1 MDGTRRHLLLPFLL
15 QRRSATLSFDPLFH
29 PRGVAIIGASADPG
43 RIGGHTIRALK
54 AAGYQG
60 RIFPVN
66 PKYPEVN
73 GLPCYPHVSAIDAPC
88 DLAVV
93 AVPAPAVAGAI
104 RDCGKA
110 GIPFAVVL
118 TAGFRETG
126 PAGLALEAELKRAV
140 ADSGVRVIGPN
151 CQGML
156 SVHDRV
162 WAAFGSPTDETALR
176 AGSVSCTFQSGGFG
190 FAIVNLAEVQGLGF
204 RYCVSTG
211 NEADITTP
219 DLLSA
224 FLDDPGTSLAFA
236 YLEGTP
242 DARQFL
248 NIGRKSLELAKPVLI
263 WKAATTDAGAKA
275 AASHTANMTGSYDLY
290 RAAMRQ
296 SGIIEVDDVE
306 PIVDIAKLFAQARLP
321 RGNAVGVLS
330 ISGGSGIVFADR
342 AVRAGLTLPRFSE
355 TTLAALRKII
365 PSFGSAENPADVT
378 AGIFNDM
385 SLFTTT
391 LDIVLADPGLD
402 QLSILLASIGGKPA
416 QRAAEAIATAAAK
429 TDKPVHVAWSGRRHR
444 SVEAVEV
451 LEAANVP
458 FLTTPVR
465 LAQAAAVL
473 ARFADDRRRLLPRKA
488 PPVAMPSG
496 LSLPAGA
503 VILNEAES
511 KAVLRAFGV
520 PVVREVLVPDAAT
533 IASAVQGLDGP
544 FAVKVVSRDIAHKT
558 EAGGVLLSVP
568 KAAVADAA
576 RTVIANASK
585 AVPGANIDGVLV
597 SEMAQGLEVLIGVVN
612 DASFGP
618 AVALGLGG
626 VLAEVLR
633 DVTYRI
639 VPFDLDTARDMI
651 AELRAA
657 RLFDGYRGKPA
668 SDKEA
673 LAQTLVAVSQMAAAL
688 APRLK
693 EMDINPIFVGPP
705 GHGVAAADAL
715 IVLKA

>member
-1 MDGTRRHLLLPFLL
+1 M
-15 QRRSATLSFDPLFH
+15 SFQPLFH
-29 PRGVAIIGASADPG
+29 PRGIAIIGASADPG

-54 AAGYQG
+54 AAGYKG
-60 RIFPVN
+60 GIFPIN

-73 GLPCYPHVSAIDAPC
+73 GVPCLPHVSAITAPC

-93 AVPAPAVAGAI
+93 AVPAPAVAQAI

-110 GIPFAVVL
+110 GIKGAVIL
-118 TAGFRETG
+118 TAGFREAG
-126 PAGLALEAELKRAV
+126 PAGQALEVELKRAV
-140 ADSGVRVIGPN
+140 AESGVRVIGPN

-162 WAAFGSPTDETALR
+162 WAAFGSPTEETGLR

-190 FAIVNLAEVQGLGF
+190 FAIVNLAEAQGLGF
-204 RYCVSTG
+204 RYSVSTG
-211 NEADITTP
+211 NEVDITTP
-219 DLLSA
+219 ELLSA
-224 FLDDPGTSLAFA
+224 FLDDPGTSLAVA

-248 NIGRKSLELAKPVLI
+248 DIGRKSLELAKPVLV

-306 PIVDIAKLFAQARLP
+306 PIVDVAKLFAQQRLP
-321 RGNAVGVLS
+321 RGKAIGVLS

-342 AVRAGLTLPRFSE
+342 AIRLGLTLPRFSE

-385 SLFTTT
+385 SLFTST

-402 QLSILLASIGGKPA
+402 QLSILLASIGGRPA
-416 QRAAEAIATAAAK
+416 QRAAEAIAAASAK
-429 TDKPVHVAWSGRRHR
+429 TDKPVHVAWSGRRQQ
-444 SVEAVEV
+444 SEEAAAI

-488 PPVAMPSG
+488 PAAKMPKG
-496 LSLPAGA
+496 LALPAGA
-503 VILNEAES
+503 VTLNEAES

-520 PVVREVLVPDAAT
+520 PVAHEVLVADPGAAAAA
-533 IASAVQGLDGP
+533 IEELSGP
-544 FAVKVVSRDIAHKT
+544 FAVKIVSRDIAHKT
-558 EAGGVLLSVP
+558 EAGGVMLSVA
-568 KAAVADAA
+568 KADVADAA
-576 RTVIANASK
+576 RTVMANAAK
-585 AVPGANIDGVLV
+585 AVPGARIDGVLV

-612 DASFGP
+612 DPNFGP

-626 VLAEVLR
+626 VLAEVLE
-633 DVTYRI
+633 DVTHRI
-639 VPFDLDTARDMI
+639 APFDIETARDMI

-668 SDKEA
+668 ADKEA
-673 LAQTLVAVSQMAAAL
+673 LAQALVAVSLMAASL
-688 APRLK
+688 GPRLA
-693 EMDINPIFVGPP
+693 EMDINPVFVGPP
-705 GHGVAAADAL
+705 GHGLTAADAL
-715 IVLKA
+715 IVLK